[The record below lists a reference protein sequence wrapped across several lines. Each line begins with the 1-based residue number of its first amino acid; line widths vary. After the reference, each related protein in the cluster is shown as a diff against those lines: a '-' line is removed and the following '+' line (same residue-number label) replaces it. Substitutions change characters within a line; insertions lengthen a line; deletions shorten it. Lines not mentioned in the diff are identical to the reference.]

1 MSKKIG
7 LALGSGGAR
16 GFAHIG
22 VLKVLEENNIKIDY
36 IAGSSIGA
44 IVGALYASGKTVKD
58 LVELVEST
66 DWKRLVSL
74 LDPHLTTGL
83 LHGEKIQ
90 HFFEEYIGDLDFSDL
105 KIPFASVA
113 TDYHNGDAVVFRSG
127 KVSPAIRASMSVPLA
142 FKPFEY
148 EDKLLLDGGMS
159 VPVPVDIVREM
170 GADVVLAINLDGSY
184 FSEVEKKLN
193 FAEIAYRSFNMYQ
206 YNLSKQ
212 LVQRADVIV
221 TPKVGHILWYKF
233 ISGKET
239 LTAGEDAM
247 RSQMH
252 LLKQKIEL

>member
-44 IVGALYASGKTVKD
+44 IVGCLYASGKSVKD
-58 LVELVEST
+58 LEELIEST

-83 LHGEKIQ
+83 LHGEKIK
-90 HFFEEYIGDLDFSDL
+90 HFFEEYIGDINFSDL
-105 KIPFASVA
+105 KIPFACVA
-113 TDYHNGDAVVFRSG
+113 TDYKNGNPVIFRKG
-127 KVSPAIRASMSVPLA
+127 KVSPATRASMSVPLA

-148 EDKLLLDGGMS
+148 QGKLLVDGGMS
-159 VPVPVDIVREM
+159 VPVPVDTVREM
-170 GADVVLAINLDGSY
+170 GADVVLAVNLDGSY
-184 FSEVEKKLN
+184 FSGDVKKLN

-206 YNLSKQ
+206 YNLSEQ
-212 LVQRADVIV
+212 LVRRADVVV

-233 ISGKET
+233 ISGKES
-239 LTAGEDAM
+239 LVAGEKAM
-247 RSQMH
+247 RAKIH
-252 LLKQKIEL
+252 LLKQKIDI